1 MRKISKKDLVLDIL
15 LALVV
20 LFTIGSLLYHKYGDD
35 NGIDEPTPVKEPA
48 MMNDPVDVAK
58 PGSDVPPPSAVGKV
72 PSIEEGQPQPTPDRS
87 SNTGEPKPQGSANSS
102 IPIPQPTP
110 TPTPSTE
117 ELGLP
122 TESKDPTPTPTPYRN
137 STPTPT
143 PPEDSRK
150 SNIPTPSPY
159 GLSDQE
165 IIERFEKEYTVISG
179 PSTNSPVILVF
190 TENGITTIMIENKAV
205 GEIDPELIELLRRY
219 GNLMIKNN

>member
-15 LALVV
+15 LALMA
-20 LFTIGSLLYHKYGDD
+20 LFTIGSLLYHKYNGDD
-35 NGIDEPTPVKEPA
+35 NGIDEPTPVTEPA

-72 PSIEEGQPQPTPDRS
+72 PSTEEGQPQPTP
-87 SNTGEPKPQGSANSS
+87 
-102 IPIPQPTP
+102 
-110 TPTPSTE
+110 STE
-117 ELGLP
+117 ESEPP

-165 IIERFEKEYTVISG
+165 IIERFKKEYTMIPG

-190 TENGITTIMIENKAV
+190 TENGITTIMIENEAV

-219 GNLMIKNN
+219 GNLMIKNNL

>member
-110 TPTPSTE
+110 TP
-117 ELGLP
+117 
-122 TESKDPTPTPTPYRN
+122 YRN

-219 GNLMIKNN
+219 GNLMIKNNL